1 MWRLVCQAF
10 GFQCNANKA
19 PYQILLIHSTKW
31 QQLVELSIA
40 IVLKCKLKQV
50 PGEPKQLLH
59 LNVLVRAMTAI
70 TVVWTEP
77 TEYAECS
84 KKENN

>member
-1 MWRLVCQAF
+1 MCQAF
-10 GFQCNANKA
+10 GFQCNANKHLTNGKQDTIN
-19 PYQILLIHSTKW
+19 PQQTV
-31 QQLVELSIA
+31 QQLSCQMM

-50 PGEPKQLLH
+50 PREPKQLLH

-77 TEYAECS
+77 AEYAECS
-84 KKENN
+84 K